1 MEQVNKDDVVI
12 LVTGGAGYIG
22 SHTCVELANSGYKL
36 VVLDNLSNSSANVLP
51 RIENITQQT
60 ITFVQGDI
68 RHSETLEALFRQYNI
83 SAVIHFAGLKTLNE
97 SVLKPMQYYDN
108 NVSGTLTLCKVMA
121 EFGCKTLVF
130 SSSATVYDETSQQ
143 PIREDFPLA
152 ANNPY
157 GRSKLIIEQILT
169 DLHSADPAWSI
180 GLLRYFNPVGA
191 HKSGLIGE
199 ISNAISSNLMP
210 CLLQVASG
218 KRDKLFIYGN
228 DYTTRDGTGVRDYI
242 HVTDL
247 AKAHVKTLQK
257 SLESTDILTL
267 NIGTGRGYS
276 VLEMI
281 STFEQ
286 VSGHKIPFEIVARRA
301 KDLARCI
308 ADPSL
313 AIKTLNWKAELDIN
327 RMCADSWHWQTH
339 NPDGYV

>member
-1 MEQVNKDDVVI
+1 MQHVMDDKMI

-36 VVLDNLSNSSANVLP
+36 VVLDNLSNSSAKVLP
-51 RIENITQQT
+51 RIESIIQQK

-68 RHSETLEALFRQYNI
+68 RHRETLEAVFRQYNI
-83 SAVIHFAGLKTLNE
+83 AAVIHFAGLKTLNE
-97 SVLKPMQYYDN
+97 SVSQPMSYYDN
-108 NVSGTLTLCKVMA
+108 NVSGTITLCNVMA
-121 EFGCKTLVF
+121 EFDCKTLIF
-130 SSSATVYDETSQQ
+130 SSSAAVYAEISNQ

-169 DLHSADPAWSI
+169 DLHRADPAWSI
-180 GLLRYFNPVGA
+180 ALLRYFNPVGA
-191 HKSGLIGE
+191 HFSGLIGE
-199 ISNAISSNLMP
+199 HSNATSTNLMP
-210 CLLQVASG
+210 CLSQVATG

-228 DYTTRDGTGVRDYI
+228 DYKTRDGTGVRDYI
-242 HVTDL
+242 HVADL
-247 AKAHVKTLQK
+247 AKAHVKALIK
-257 SLESTDILTL
+257 ALDSSDVLTL

-276 VLEMI
+276 VLEVI
-281 STFEQ
+281 AAFEK
-286 VSGHKIPFEIVARRA
+286 VSGQKIPFEMVARRA
-301 KDLARCI
+301 KDLARCV

-339 NPDGYV
+339 NPDGYA

>member
-1 MEQVNKDDVVI
+1 MERENKVDGVI

-36 VVLDNLSNSSANVLP
+36 VVLDNLSTSSANVLP
-51 RIENITQQT
+51 RIETITQQS

-68 RHSETLEALFRQYNI
+68 RHSETLESLFRQYNI

-97 SVLKPMQYYDN
+97 SVLQPMQYYDN

-121 EFGCKTLVF
+121 EFGCKTLIF
-130 SSSATVYDETSQQ
+130 SSSATVYNETSLQ
-143 PIREDFPLA
+143 PIREDFPLT

-169 DLHSADPAWSI
+169 DLHQADPTWSI

-218 KRDKLFIYGN
+218 KREKLFIYGN

-247 AKAHVKTLQK
+247 AKAHVKALNK
-257 SLESTDILTL
+257 SLDSSEVLTL

-281 STFEQ
+281 TAFEK
-286 VSGHKIPFEIVARRA
+286 VSGHKIPFQVVARRP

-313 AIKTLNWKAELDIN
+313 AIKTLNWKAELDIH
-327 RMCADSWHWQTH
+327 RMCADSWQWQMN

>member
-1 MEQVNKDDVVI
+1 MI

-22 SHTCVELANSGYKL
+22 SHTCVALANNGYKL
-36 VVLDNLSNSSANVLP
+36 VVLDNLSNASAQVLP
-51 RIENITQQT
+51 RIERITQQN

-68 RHSETLEALFRQYNI
+68 RHRETLESVFRQYNI
-83 SAVIHFAGLKTLNE
+83 TAVIHFAGLKELNE
-97 SVLKPMQYYDN
+97 SVYQPMPYYDN
-108 NVSGTLTLCKVMA
+108 NVSGTITLCNVMA
-121 EFGCKTLVF
+121 EFDCKTLIF
-130 SSSATVYDETSQQ
+130 SSSATVYAEISNQ

-169 DLHSADPAWSI
+169 DLHHADPAWSI
-180 GLLRYFNPVGA
+180 ALLRYFNPVGA
-191 HKSGLIGE
+191 HSSGLIGE
-199 ISNAISSNLMP
+199 HSTAMSSNLMP
-210 CLLQVASG
+210 SLLQVAMG

-228 DYTTRDGTGVRDYI
+228 DYETRDGTGVRDYI

-247 AKAHVKTLQK
+247 ANAHVK
-257 SLESTDILTL
+257 SLEKIINSSEVLTL

-281 STFEQ
+281 STFEN
-286 VSGHKIPFEIVARRA
+286 VSGHTIPFQIVARRA
-301 KDLARCI
+301 KDLASCV

-313 AIKTLNWKAELDIN
+313 AIETLNWKAELDIN

-339 NPDGYV
+339 NPDGYA